1 MYTYLHTLSLHGA
14 RPSATVVGSAEMAGT
29 AAGTA
34 GWALAGCSR
43 PARIA
48 IAAKP
53 PKAAARVRASRVL
66 RVEGACMRCLFRRP
80 VPAPRAWRR
89 PGVVPARPGRAAAF
103 SFRVDPCIGTGR
115 NRVEE
120 GKSGAVIVEFCGRR
134 SLHQKKQHITN

>member
-1 MYTYLHTLSLHGA
+1 
-14 RPSATVVGSAEMAGT
+14 MAGT

-80 VPAPRAWRR
+80 GPAPRAWRR
-89 PGVVPARPGRAAAF
+89 PGVVPARPGRVEAF
-103 SFRVDPCIGTGR
+103 SFREVGR
-115 NRVEE
+115 ASGRERVWQDGENSVAAE
-120 GKSGAVIVEFCGRR
+120 QI
-134 SLHQKKQHITN
+134 KKKNK